1 MPFMIQVLRDYTSK
15 VDVFVEDKKD
25 RNDERVAAE
34 KEAVEQQMNQN
45 LYAQLLPAALPAP
58 GMESTSGAFAP
69 GIPLHGM
76 AGYGPASVSP
86 GEYMPQQQQ
95 QQQQQQGYF

>member
-1 MPFMIQVLRDYTSK
+1 MIQVLRDYTGK
-15 VDVFVEDKKD
+15 VDSLVEDKKD

-58 GMESTSGAFAP
+58 GMDSTGGTFVP
-69 GIPLHGM
+69 GTIPPRGM
-76 AGYGPASVSP
+76 AGYGSDSISP
-86 GEYMPQQQQ
+86 GGYMPQQQ
-95 QQQQQQGYF
+95 GYF